1 MKKSIIFL
9 LSILISSATF
19 AQVSFGL
26 KAGYNAASVK
36 SNDADITADG
46 QTLSGFHIGSV
57 LSVPFNKSV
66 SFQTGLNLGTK
77 GVNVAHDGHGDKYK
91 FTAVDIPLNIVLT
104 SKKGLFAGTGL
115 NLGYNL
121 SGKLDAHDDPTENYD
136 FEFGKDKK
144 FTRTDLG
151 VNFLL
156 GYQTKSGI
164 FVSANSLMSL
174 TDIATSAVS
183 WKNNVISLSVGYTLN
198 ASKK

>member
-19 AQVSFGL
+19 AQVSFGF

-36 SNDADITADG
+36 SNDAEITDDG
-46 QTLSGFHIGSV
+46 KTLSGFHIGSV

-77 GVNVAHDGHGDKYK
+77 GVNVAHQGHRDKFK
-91 FTAVDIPLNIVLT
+91 FTALDIPLNIVVH

-121 SGKLDAHDDPTENYD
+121 SGKLDAEDDPTENYD
-136 FEFGKDKK
+136 FEFGSDKN
-144 FTRTDLG
+144 FTRADLG
-151 VNFLL
+151 VNFLV

>member
-9 LSILISSATF
+9 FSILISSATF
-19 AQVSFGL
+19 AQVSFGF
-26 KAGYNAASVK
+26 KAGYNDASVK
-36 SNDADITADG
+36 SNDPDITADG

-57 LSVPFNKSV
+57 VNVPFNKSV
-66 SFQTGLNLGTK
+66 SFQSGLNLGTK
-77 GVNVAHDGHGDKYK
+77 GVNVAHQGHGDKYK
-91 FTAVDIPLNIVLT
+91 FTALNIPLNIVLK

-136 FEFGKDKK
+136 FEFGKNKN
-144 FTRTDLG
+144 FTRADVG

-164 FVSANSLMSL
+164 FVSANSLVSL
-174 TDIATSAVS
+174 TDIAPSAVS
-183 WKNNVISLSVGYTLN
+183 WKNNVISLSIGYTLKS
-198 ASKK
+198 SKK

>member
-1 MKKSIIFL
+1 MKKSILFL

-19 AQVSFGL
+19 AQVSFGV

-36 SNDADITADG
+36 SNDAEITDDG

-57 LSVPFNKSV
+57 VNVPFNKEV

-91 FTAVDIPLNIVLT
+91 FTAIDIPLNVVVT
-104 SKKGLFAGTGL
+104 SKKGFFAGTGL

-136 FEFGKDKK
+136 FEFGSDKN
-144 FTRTDLG
+144 FTRANLG
-151 VNFLL
+151 LNFLI

-164 FVSANSLMSL
+164 FVSANSLVSL
-174 TDIATSAVS
+174 TDIAPSATS
-183 WKNNVISLSVGYTLN
+183 WKNNVISLSVGYTLKS
-198 ASKK
+198 SKK

>member
-19 AQVSFGL
+19 AQVSLGF

-36 SNDADITADG
+36 SNDAEITADG

-57 LSVPFNKSV
+57 INVPFNKSV
-66 SFQTGLNLGTK
+66 SFQSGLNLGTK
-77 GVNVAHDGHGDKYK
+77 GVNVAHQGHGDKYK
-91 FTAVDIPLNIVLT
+91 FTAIDIPLNVVLK
-104 SKKGLFAGTGL
+104 SKKGFFIGTGL

-151 VNFLL
+151 VNFLV

-183 WKNNVISLSVGYTLN
+183 WKNNVISLSVGYTLKS
-198 ASKK
+198 SKK

>member
-1 MKKSIIFL
+1 MKKSFIFL

-36 SNDADITADG
+36 SNDVNITADG
-46 QTLSGFHIGSV
+46 KTLSGFHIGSV
-57 LSVPFNKSV
+57 VSIPFNKSV

-77 GVNVAHDGHGDKYK
+77 GVNLAHQGHGDKYK
-91 FTAVDIPLNIVLT
+91 FTAIDIPLNVVLK
-104 SKKGLFAGTGL
+104 SKKGFFIGTGL

-183 WKNNVISLSVGYTLN
+183 WKNNVISLSVGYTLKS
-198 ASKK
+198 SKK

>member
-19 AQVSFGL
+19 AQVSFGF

-36 SNDADITADG
+36 SNDAEITDDG
-46 QTLSGFHIGSV
+46 KTLSGFHIGSV

-174 TDIATSAVS
+174 TDIAPNATS

>member
-1 MKKSIIFL
+1 MKKSILFL

-26 KAGYNAASVK
+26 KAGYNAANVK
-36 SNDADITADG
+36 SNEAEITADG

-57 LSVPFNKSV
+57 VNVPFNKKF

-91 FTAVDIPLNIVLT
+91 FTAIDIPLNVVVT

-121 SGKLDAHDDPTENYD
+121 SGKLDATDDPTENYD
-136 FEFGKDKK
+136 FEFGSDKN
-144 FTRTDLG
+144 FTRADIGL
-151 VNFLL
+151 NFLV
-156 GYQTKSGI
+156 GYQTKFGI
-164 FVSANSLMSL
+164 FVSANNLVSL
-174 TDIATSAVS
+174 TDIAPNTVS
-183 WKNNVISLSVGYTLN
+183 WKNNVISLSIGY
-198 ASKK
+198 KF

>member
-1 MKKSIIFL
+1 MKKRFIFL
-9 LSILISSATF
+9 LSVLISSATF
-19 AQVSFGL
+19 AQVSLGV

-36 SNDADITADG
+36 SNDAEITADG

-57 LSVPFNKSV
+57 INVPFNKSV
-66 SFQTGLNLGTK
+66 SFQSGLNLGTK
-77 GVNVAHDGHGDKYK
+77 GVNVAHQGHGDKYK
-91 FTAVDIPLNIVLT
+91 FTAIDIPLNVVLK
-104 SKKGLFAGTGL
+104 SKKGFFIGTGL

-151 VNFLL
+151 VNFLV

-183 WKNNVISLSVGYTLN
+183 WKNNVISLSVGYTLKS
-198 ASKK
+198 SKK

>member
-19 AQVSFGL
+19 AQVSLGF

-36 SNDADITADG
+36 SNDAEITDDG

-77 GVNVAHDGHGDKYK
+77 GVNLAHQGHGDKFK
-91 FTAVDIPLNIVLT
+91 FTALDIPLNIVVH

-121 SGKLDAHDDPTENYD
+121 SGKLDATDDPAENYD
-136 FEFGKDKK
+136 FEFGSDKN
-144 FTRTDLG
+144 FTRADLG
-151 VNFLL
+151 VNFLV

-164 FVSANSLMSL
+164 FVSANSLVSL
-174 TDIATSAVS
+174 KDIAPSATS
-183 WKNNVISLSVGYTLN
+183 WKNNVISLSIGYN
-198 ASKK
+198 F

>member
-1 MKKSIIFL
+1 MKKSFIFL
-9 LSILISSATF
+9 LSVLISSATF
-19 AQVSFGL
+19 AQVSLGV

-36 SNDADITADG
+36 SNDAEITADG

-57 LSVPFNKSV
+57 INVPFNKSV
-66 SFQTGLNLGTK
+66 SFQSGLNLGTK
-77 GVNVAHDGHGDKYK
+77 GVNVAHQGHGDKYK
-91 FTAVDIPLNIVLT
+91 FTAIDIPLNVVLK
-104 SKKGLFAGTGL
+104 SKKGFFIGTGL

-151 VNFLL
+151 VNFLV

-183 WKNNVISLSVGYTLN
+183 WKNNVISLSVGYTLKS
-198 ASKK
+198 SKK

>member
-9 LSILISSATF
+9 LSILISTVTF
-19 AQVSFGL
+19 AQVSLGF

-36 SNDADITADG
+36 SNEAEITDDG
-46 QTLSGFHIGSV
+46 KTLSGFHIGSV
-57 LSVPFNKSV
+57 VNIPFNKSV
-66 SFQTGLNLGTK
+66 SFQSGLNLGTK
-77 GVNVAHDGHGDKYK
+77 GVNVAHQGHGDKFK
-91 FTAVDIPLNIVLT
+91 FTALDIPLNIVVH

-121 SGKLDAHDDPTENYD
+121 SGKLDAEDDPTENYN
-136 FEFGKDKK
+136 FEFGSDKN

-151 VNFLL
+151 VNFLI

-174 TDIATSAVS
+174 TDIAPSAVS
-183 WKNNVISLSVGYTLN
+183 WKNNVISLSIGYTLKS
-198 ASKK
+198 SKK

>member
-9 LSILISSATF
+9 FSILISSATF
-19 AQVSFGL
+19 AQVSFGF
-26 KAGYNAASVK
+26 KAGYNAANVK
-36 SNDADITADG
+36 SNDPDITANG

-57 LSVPFNKSV
+57 VNVPFNKSV

-77 GVNVAHDGHGDKYK
+77 GVNVAHQGHGDKYK
-91 FTAVDIPLNIVLT
+91 FTALDIPLNIVLT

-136 FEFGKDKK
+136 FEFGKNKN
-144 FTRTDLG
+144 FTRADVG

-156 GYQTKSGI
+156 GYQTKSGL
-164 FVSANSLMSL
+164 FVSANSLVSL
-174 TDIATSAVS
+174 TDIAPSATS
-183 WKNNVISLSVGYTLN
+183 WKNNVISLSIGYTLKS
-198 ASKK
+198 SKK

>member
-19 AQVSFGL
+19 AQVSFGF

-36 SNDADITADG
+36 SNDAEITDDG
-46 QTLSGFHIGSV
+46 KTLSGFHIGSV

-77 GVNVAHDGHGDKYK
+77 GVNVAHQGHGDKFK
-91 FTAVDIPLNIVLT
+91 FTALDIPLNIVVH

-121 SGKLDAHDDPTENYD
+121 SGKLDAEDDPTENYD
-136 FEFGKDKK
+136 FEFGSDKN
-144 FTRTDLG
+144 FTRADLG
-151 VNFLL
+151 VNFLV

-174 TDIATSAVS
+174 TDIAPSALS
-183 WKNNVISLSVGYTLN
+183 WKNNVISLSIGYTLN

>member
-19 AQVSFGL
+19 AQISFGL

-46 QTLSGFHIGSV
+46 KTLSGFHIGSV
-57 LSVPFNKSV
+57 VNVPFNKSI

-77 GVNVAHDGHGDKYK
+77 GVNIAHDGHGDKYK

-174 TDIATSAVS
+174 TDIAPNATS

>member
-36 SNDADITADG
+36 SNEAEITEEG
-46 QTLSGFHIGSV
+46 KTLSGFHIGSV
-57 LSVPFNKSV
+57 VNIPLSKKV

-77 GVNVAHDGHGDKYK
+77 GVTVAHDGHGDKYK
-91 FTAVDIPLNIVLT
+91 FTAIDIPLNVVVH

-121 SGKLDAHDDPTENYD
+121 SGKLDAHDDPSENYD
-136 FEFGKDKK
+136 FEFGKDKS

-151 VNFLL
+151 VNFLV

-164 FVSANSLMSL
+164 FVSANSLVSL
-174 TDIATSAVS
+174 TDIAPNAVS
-183 WKNNVISLSVGYTLN
+183 WKNNVISLSIGYTLN
-198 ASKK
+198 SSKK

>member
-19 AQVSFGL
+19 AQVSFGF

-36 SNDADITADG
+36 SNDAEITDDG
-46 QTLSGFHIGSV
+46 KTLSGFHIGSV

>member
-1 MKKSIIFL
+1 MKKIIIFL

-19 AQVSFGL
+19 AQVSFGF

-36 SNDADITADG
+36 SNDAEITDDG
-46 QTLSGFHIGSV
+46 KTLSGFHIGSV

-77 GVNVAHDGHGDKYK
+77 GVNVAHQGHGDKFK
-91 FTAVDIPLNIVLT
+91 FTALDIPLNIVVH

-121 SGKLDAHDDPTENYD
+121 SGKLDAEDDPTENYD
-136 FEFGKDKK
+136 FEFGSDKN
-144 FTRTDLG
+144 FTRADLG
-151 VNFLL
+151 VNFLV

-174 TDIATSAVS
+174 TDIAPSALS

>member
-19 AQVSFGL
+19 AQVSFGF

-36 SNDADITADG
+36 SNDAEITDDG
-46 QTLSGFHIGSV
+46 KTLSGFHIGSV

-91 FTAVDIPLNIVLT
+91 FTAIDIPLNIVLT

-121 SGKLDAHDDPTENYD
+121 SGKLDAHDDPSENYD

-144 FTRTDLG
+144 FTRTDFG

-174 TDIATSAVS
+174 TDIAPSALS
-183 WKNNVISLSVGYTLN
+183 WKNNVISLSIGYTLN

>member
-36 SNDADITADG
+36 SNEAEITEEG
-46 QTLSGFHIGSV
+46 KTLSGFHIGSV
-57 LSVPFNKSV
+57 VNIPLSKKV

-77 GVNVAHDGHGDKYK
+77 GVTVAHDGHGDKYK
-91 FTAVDIPLNIVLT
+91 FTAIDIPLNVVVH

-121 SGKLDAHDDPTENYD
+121 SGKLDAHDDPSENYD
-136 FEFGKDKK
+136 FEFGKDKS

-151 VNFLL
+151 VNFLV

-164 FVSANSLMSL
+164 FVSANSLVSL
-174 TDIATSAVS
+174 TDIAPNAVS
-183 WKNNVISLSVGYTLN
+183 WKNNVISLSIGYTLKS
-198 ASKK
+198 SKK

>member
-19 AQVSFGL
+19 AQVSFGV

-36 SNDADITADG
+36 SNDAEITDDG

-77 GVNVAHDGHGDKYK
+77 GVNVAHQGHGDKFK
-91 FTAVDIPLNIVLT
+91 FTALDIPLNIVVH

-121 SGKLDAHDDPTENYD
+121 SGKLDAEDDPTENYD
-136 FEFGKDKK
+136 FEFGSDKN
-144 FTRTDLG
+144 FTRADLG
-151 VNFLL
+151 V
-156 GYQTKSGI
+156 K
-164 FVSANSLMSL
+164 L
-174 TDIATSAVS
+174 TA
-183 WKNNVISLSVGYTLN
+183 L
-198 ASKK
+198 

>member
-19 AQVSFGL
+19 AQVSFGF

-46 QTLSGFHIGSV
+46 KTLSGFHIGSV
-57 LSVPFNKSV
+57 VNVPFNKSI

-174 TDIATSAVS
+174 TDIAPNATS